1 MKLDL
6 EFSTLGPGGGDQ
18 RQTEEGGARS
28 DQQHGGHLQHKP
40 SESFQ
45 VRQDEVGAD
54 GSAGQSSDRNIASD
68 LPALLRT
75 LLGSR

>member
-1 MKLDL
+1 MRELA
-6 EFSTLGPGGGDQ
+6 SGGGGGGDQ
-18 RQTEEGGARS
+18 QQTEERGARS
-28 DQQHGGHLQHKP
+28 DQQHGGHLHHQP
-40 SESFQ
+40 AEGFQ